1 MDSPIQYLRDI
12 RGLDPIGWWPPA
24 PGWWL
29 AAGLFLIILAA
40 TVWLWR
46 LGPYP
51 LRTWRW
57 DAWRKLRRLRLQMD
71 SMAPKEVVSEF
82 SELLRRIA
90 IARLGRRS
98 CAGLADAAWLEWLTK
113 HDPMGFDWNT
123 KGRILLELPYAPAD
137 LQTGHEDLRELIDA
151 ALGWAATKEAQPRR
165 KRSDSG
171 NVWSWFRRPVQLK
184 SN

>member
-1 MDSPIQYLRDI
+1 MEPPIQYLRDI

-29 AAGLFLIILAA
+29 IAGFMLLLIAAS
-40 TVWLWR
+40 VWLWR

-57 DAWRKLRRLRLQMD
+57 DAWRKLRRLRLNMD

-90 IARLGRRS
+90 IARFGRRT
-98 CAGLADAAWLEWLTK
+98 CAGLVGEAWLEWLTQ
-113 HDPMGFDWNT
+113 HDPTGFDWNT
-123 KGRILLELPYAPAD
+123 KGRILLDLPYAPPN
-137 LQTGHEDLRELIDA
+137 LQTGYEDLRELIDA
-151 ALGWAATKEAQPRR
+151 ALGWAATKEPRSRR
-165 KRSDSG
+165 KRIIVGIASSR
-171 NVWSWFRRPVQLK
+171 VMQFSQLK
-184 SN
+184 SR